1 MELSHKR
8 ARFELEK
15 AASDS
20 ARDLEVRCHTSL
32 TQGCTDSILRSDIG
46 PDIDKIAGSGIG
58 KINRSTGDPVF
69 FSSVAAHPMS
79 FVSVHMHVCRLLDEL
94 S

>member
-69 FSSVAAHPMS
+69 FFLCRSSSYVICQCAYAC
-79 FVSVHMHVCRLLDEL
+79 VSLAG
-94 S
+94 